1 MRRVNLALADVTID
15 PQVQFLGKESG
26 YIILDTPLRSRWD
39 PLRPRLIQPIDREL
53 HDSVRRAVM
62 LELTGDRSQVLAD
75 QIVLHRQMLRGLL
88 VWMIIILIITLIHLF
103 RLMIQH

>member
-1 MRRVNLALADVTID
+1 MRRVNLALAYVTID

-26 YIILDTPLRSRWD
+26 YIILGTSRRSRRD
-39 PLRPRLIQPIDREL
+39 PLRPRLVQPIDREL
-53 HDSVRRAVM
+53 HDSVLWCVRD
-62 LELTGDRSQVLAD
+62 ELTGDRSQVLAD